1 MTPALTLLGASM
13 QFYTAKILTLDEQI
27 TIMLKGQRMGYEV
40 SIEELGVGMV
50 ITFIKEK
57 V

>member
-1 MTPALTLLGASM
+1 M
-13 QFYTAKILTLDEQI
+13 QFYVARILTLNEQM

-57 V
+57 I

>member
-1 MTPALTLLGASM
+1 M
-13 QFYTAKILTLDEQI
+13 QFYIAKILTLDEQI
-27 TIMLKGQRMGYEV
+27 ILMLKGQRMGYEV

>member
-1 MTPALTLLGASM
+1 M
-13 QFYTAKILTLDEQI
+13 QFYVARILTLDEQI
-27 TIMLKGQRMGYEV
+27 ALMLKGQRMGYEV

-50 ITFIKEK
+50 ITFMKEK

>member
-1 MTPALTLLGASM
+1 M
-13 QFYTAKILTLDEQI
+13 QFYIAKILTLDEQM
-27 TIMLKGQRMGYEV
+27 TIMLKGQRMGYQV
-40 SIEELGVGMV
+40 SIEELGVGMA

>member
-1 MTPALTLLGASM
+1 M
-13 QFYTAKILTLDEQI
+13 QFYVTKILTLDEQM

-40 SIEELGVGMV
+40 SIEELGVGMM